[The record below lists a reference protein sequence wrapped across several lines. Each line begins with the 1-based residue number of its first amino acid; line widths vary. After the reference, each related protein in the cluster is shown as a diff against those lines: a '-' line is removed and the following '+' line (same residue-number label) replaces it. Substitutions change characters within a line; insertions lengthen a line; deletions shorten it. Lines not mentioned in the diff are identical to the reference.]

1 MGSRYRLIIHEI
13 HREVFTMAD
22 RQPVIPQA
30 LTASPAFSPA
40 VRVGEFLF
48 VSGQAAQDN
57 DGNIVGPGDCEAQTR
72 QVMSRLRTIVEAAGS
87 SMAEVVK
94 ITTFLTDVNDYAAYG
109 KVRSETFPS
118 SPPASS
124 TVIVA
129 ALVRP
134 EFLVEVE
141 AVAHIPG

>member
-1 MGSRYRLIIHEI
+1 MSERKPILPAG
-13 HREVFTMAD
+13 
-22 RQPVIPQA
+22 
-30 LTASPAFSPA
+30 LTANPAFAPGIQ
-40 VRVGEFLF
+40 VGELLF

-57 DGNIVGPGDCEAQTR
+57 DGNVVGPGDCEAQAR
-72 QVMSRLRTIVEAAGS
+72 QVMSRIRSIAEGAGA
-87 SMAEVVK
+87 SMQDVVK
-94 ITTFLTDVNDYAAYG
+94 ITTFLTDPGDYPAFN

-129 ALVRP
+129 GLDRP

-141 AVAHIPG
+141 AVVLVPS